1 MGFGMGRRELHS
13 AQAILDG
20 ARTVLLADNPATI
33 AEIAMASGAPAGSIY
48 HRFESRDVLLAETW
62 IRASAGF
69 QRRFI
74 AAIGSAGGPV
84 DAAVAAGL
92 SVFDFADDQCDDARL
107 LASLR
112 REQVIRSPL
121 PPQLAS
127 RLDELDEPVESAIAR
142 LAHDLYG
149 MSWREHRRR
158 VVLATIDIPHGAIRQ
173 FLIAGAPPPQSV
185 RPLVEHAI
193 RAVLGAQLP
202 PGSTGTV

>member
-1 MGFGMGRRELHS
+1 MGRRELHS

-33 AEIAMASGAPAGSIY
+33 AEIAAASGAPAGSIY
-48 HRFESRDVLLAETW
+48 HRFESRDALLAEMW
-62 IRASAGF
+62 IRASVCS
-69 QRRFI
+69 QQRFI
-74 AAIGSAGGPV
+74 AAIDSADGPV
-84 DAAVAAGL
+84 DGAVAAGL

-127 RLDELDEPVESAIAR
+127 RLDELDEPVESAVAR

-149 MSWREHRRR
+149 SSSREYRRQ
-158 VVLATIDIPHGAIRQ
+158 VILATIDIPHGAIRQ
-173 FLIAGAPPPQSV
+173 FLIAGTPPPLSL
-185 RPLVEHAI
+185 RLLVEYAI
-193 RAVLGAQLP
+193 RAVLDVGLAS
-202 PGSTGTV
+202 GSTGTN

>member
-1 MGFGMGRRELHS
+1 MGRRELHS

-33 AEIAMASGAPAGSIY
+33 AEITAASGAPAGSIY
-48 HRFESRDVLLAETW
+48 HRFKSRDALLAETW

-74 AAIGSAGGPV
+74 AAIDSADGPING
-84 DAAVAAGL
+84 AVAAGL
-92 SVFDFADDQCDDARL
+92 SVFDFANDQCDDARL

-112 REQVIRSPL
+112 HEQVIRSPL
-121 PPQLAS
+121 PPQLTS
-127 RLDELDEPVESAIAR
+127 RLDKLNEPAESAITQ

-149 MSWREHRRR
+149 TSSRKHRRQ
-158 VVLATIDIPHGAIRQ
+158 VALATIDIPHGATRQ
-173 FLIAGAPPPQSV
+173 FLIAGTPPPQNL

-193 RAVLGAQLP
+193 RAVLNP
-202 PGSTGTV
+202 

>member
-13 AQAILDG
+13 VQAILDG

-33 AEIAMASGAPAGSIY
+33 AEIAAASGAPAGSIY
-48 HRFESRDVLLAETW
+48 HRFESRDALLAETW
-62 IRASAGF
+62 IRASVCS
-69 QRRFI
+69 QERFI
-74 AAIGSAGGPV
+74 AAIESADGPI
-84 DAAVAAGL
+84 DGAVAAGL

-121 PPQLAS
+121 PPQLTS
-127 RLDELDEPVESAIAR
+127 RLDELNEPVESAITQ

-149 MSWREHRRR
+149 TSSREHRRQ

-173 FLIAGAPPPQSV
+173 FLIAGTPPPRNL
-185 RPLVEHAI
+185 RPLVEYAI
-193 RAVLGAQLP
+193 RAVLNARLP
-202 PGSTGTV
+202 PGSTRTT